1 MFCILSIIVSQ
12 TDIKM
17 TMIYSRK
24 GYLSPYVISW
34 VDKDGN
40 VEISSIDG
48 KTLEDLRFYEGYA
61 FDVKKDCYVSYLGEE
76 LPIFF
81 K

>member
-1 MFCILSIIVSQ
+1 MLCILSIIASQ
-12 TDIKM
+12 IDIKM

-48 KTLEDLRFYEGYA
+48 KLL
-61 FDVKKDCYVSYLGEE
+61 K
-76 LPIFF
+76 I
-81 K
+81 